1 MPIFDQGYQH
11 WSGTLSGHTWR
22 WLPITRHGVRTCG
35 KSGRVLRIVLLVS
48 WLPALALGVML
59 CLWGLFERESDLVAL
74 FEADARISWPA
85 VVQLDPRQYRTEVW
99 TLCFHY
105 FLAAEL
111 TFSMILVLLVG
122 PNLISQDLRYNAL
135 PLYFSRPLRRI
146 DYFLGKLG
154 VIVAFLG
161 MVIIVPSLIAYAL
174 GLAFQPGYLDRA
186 RYVPDSCC
194 QRRLRPGDRRL
205 GRHAHPRTFVA
216 IAQFAIHRAV
226 VACHLD
232 WLTGAVAG
240 ILTSA
245 DRHQREAT
253 GLAAA
258 QGMGDQDYMADELE
272 AARSDWRPLV
282 SYTANLSR
290 IGQQLLSTDAVWEK
304 LSQVQPPNQRS
315 LFVLRFNPIQYPLVL
330 VGRRY

>member
-11 WSGTLSGHTWR
+11 WTGTLSGHTWR
-22 WLPITRHGVRTCG
+22 WLPITRHGVRVG

-59 CLWGLFERESDLVAL
+59 CLWGLFERGSDLVDFL
-74 FEADARISWPA
+74 KPMLEFLGPG
-85 VVQLDPRQYRTEVW
+85 VQLDPRQYRTEVW

-122 PNLISQDLRYNAL
+122 PNLISQDLRYNAF

-174 GLAFQPGYLDRA
+174 GLLFSLDISIVRDTFRILVA
-186 RYVPDSCC
+186 SVAYGLVIAISAGMLILALSSLSRNSRY
-194 QRRLRPGDRRL
+194 
-205 GRHAHPRTFVA
+205 
-216 IAQFAIHRAV
+216 IALLWLAV
-226 VACHLD
+226 
-232 WLTGAVAG
+232 WIGTGAVAG

-245 DRHQREAT
+245 DRHQRGQQACAPHREWEIRT
-253 GLAAA
+253 TWPTSSKRPGRIGDRSFPTRQTYRGLA
-258 QGMGDQDYMADELE
+258 
-272 AARSDWRPLV
+272 S
-282 SYTANLSR
+282 SS
-290 IGQQLLSTDAVWEK
+290 
-304 LSQVQPPNQRS
+304 
-315 LFVLRFNPIQYPLVL
+315 
-330 VGRRY
+330 